1 MLLQKFTARNRPEAV
16 SVPAEC
22 LRYQVTQLLT
32 CGEGK
37 TLEGSSICTIK
48 HIKYVGASSKE
59 FHWYKSPASH
69 ILASR
74 RHHNASM

>member
-1 MLLQKFTARNRPEAV
+1 MLLQKFTARNRPETV

-22 LRYQVTQLLT
+22 LCYQVAQLLT

-37 TLEGSSICTIK
+37 TLEGSSICTTK
-48 HIKYVGASSKE
+48 HVKYMGASSKE
-59 FHWYKSPASH
+59 FHWDKYPASH

-74 RHHNASM
+74 RHPNAST